1 MMALLW
7 RTPLETVW
15 NADRFDQAEWLNAS
29 DSIPQ
34 LNTADQQAARD
45 LCGHP
50 VQDGFFGLFKANPQ
64 LADEPVSSLQ
74 PLANL
79 MKRGTETPEWTRLRE
94 TTLGDVIAAGIG
106 AQALVE
112 EVLKALPEETK
123 QQAQQQ
129 AREQQKAAEAQSQA
143 EALTTLAQMLGER
156 ARGEDETAA
165 NVAEQ
170 AEEVQRKAFQAQTQ
184 AAQAQARADAAR
196 AAFQASLDSRSAQ
209 VSAALNRATETARKQ
224 AADGTEVV
232 RSFALAAG
240 GDPARIDPA
249 IAQAAMQT
257 FSQNPHLKRLAD
269 LLGWARK
276 MVRGE
281 WRKSPHGKTEML
293 GYAVQSLQP
302 EHMAGFEYA
311 ALLSG
316 DDTLHLDW
324 LRRAVDGGI
333 RHRRYAG
340 QERQGRGLLVLVRD
354 ESGSMEGDPHAT
366 AVALEWAL
374 LEICR
379 RDRRDFYSIPFSGSG
394 QFHVWQA
401 PRPGQPD
408 PQGLLEHL
416 AHFYNGGTE
425 PYLPL
430 LKALEL
436 IADGDLR
443 ADVLIITDGAFGEP
457 HEDFLRRVTE
467 VKQHHPLRLVAVL
480 IGSDDKHAQAFADK
494 VITVANL
501 FEDREHLRSAVADAI

>member
-1 MMALLW
+1 MMAPLW

-15 NADRFDQAEWLNAS
+15 NADRFDQAEWLNAI

-34 LNTADQQAARD
+34 LSKADQQATHD

-64 LADEPVSSLQ
+64 LADEPASSLL
-74 PLANL
+74 PLAEL

-94 TTLGDVIAAGIG
+94 TTMGDSIAAGIG

-112 EVLKALPEETK
+112 EVLKALPEDAK

-129 AREQQKAAEAQSQA
+129 AREQQKAEEAQSQA
-143 EALTTLAQMLGER
+143 ESLTTLAQMLSER
-156 ARGEDETAA
+156 AEGEDESAA
-165 NVAEQ
+165 NAAQQ
-170 AEEVQRKAFQAQTQ
+170 AEDVQRKALQAQTQ
-184 AAQAQARADAAR
+184 VARAQVRADAAR
-196 AAFQASLDSRSAQ
+196 AAFQASLNARSAQ
-209 VSAALNRATETARKQ
+209 VTAALNHAAESAREQAKDAT
-224 AADGTEVV
+224 DIV
-232 RSFALAAG
+232 RSFSLAAG
-240 GDPARIDPA
+240 GDPVHVDPA
-249 IAQAAMQT
+249 MAQAAMQT
-257 FSQNPHLKRLAD
+257 LSQNPNLKRLAE

-281 WRKSPHGKTEML
+281 WRKSPHGKTEL
-293 GYAVQSLQP
+293 VGYAVQPLQP

-316 DDTLHLDW
+316 DDTLRLDW
-324 LRRAVDGGI
+324 LRRAIDGGV

-340 QERQGRGLLVLVRD
+340 QEKQGRGPLVLVRD

-379 RDRRDFYSIPFSGSG
+379 RDKRDFYSIPFSGSG

-401 PRPGQPD
+401 PRPGMPD
-408 PQGLLEHL
+408 PQGLLDHL

-430 LKALEL
+430 LKAVEL
-436 IADGDLR
+436 IAGGDLR
-443 ADVLIITDGAFGEP
+443 ADILIITDGAFDEP
-457 HEDFLRRVTE
+457 PEDFMKRVAE
-467 VKQHHPLRLVAVL
+467 AKQQHPLRLVAVL
-480 IGSDDKHAQAFADK
+480 VGSDDEQAQAFADK
-494 VITVANL
+494 VITVADL
-501 FEDREHLRSAVADAI
+501 FEGREQLRTAVADVI

>member
-1 MMALLW
+1 MMAPLW

-15 NADRFDQAEWLNAS
+15 NADRFDQAEWLSAV

-34 LNTADQQAARD
+34 LSNADQQAARD

-50 VQDGFFGLFKANPQ
+50 VQDGFFGLFKANPR
-64 LADEPVSSLQ
+64 LVDEPASSLQ
-74 PLANL
+74 PLAGL
-79 MKRGTETPEWTRLRE
+79 MKRGTETPEWARLRE
-94 TTLGDVIAAGIG
+94 TTMGDSIAAGIG

-112 EVLKALPEETK
+112 EVLKALPEEVK

-129 AREQQKAAEAQSQA
+129 AREQQKAEEAQSQA
-143 EALTTLAQMLGER
+143 EALTTLAQMLSER
-156 ARGEDETAA
+156 AMGGNETAA
-165 NVAEQ
+165 NAAQQ
-170 AEEVQRKAFQAQTQ
+170 AEDVQRKALQAQTQ

-196 AAFQASLDSRSAQ
+196 AAFQASLNSRLAQ
-209 VSAALNRATETARKQ
+209 VTAALNHAAETAREQ
-224 AADGTEVV
+224 AEDATNVV
-232 RSFALAAG
+232 RSFSLAAG
-240 GDPARIDPA
+240 GDPVRVDPA
-249 IAQAAMQT
+249 TAQAATEMLKV
-257 FSQNPHLKRLAD
+257 NPNLKHLAD

-281 WRKSPHGKTEML
+281 WRKSAHGKSEMT
-293 GYAVQSLQP
+293 GYSVQPLQP

-333 RHRRYAG
+333 RHRRYTG
-340 QERQGRGLLVLVRD
+340 QEKQGRGPLVLVRD

-379 RDRRDFYSIPFSGSG
+379 RDRRDFHSIPFSGSG
-394 QFHVWQA
+394 QFHVWHD
-401 PRPGQPD
+401 PRPGLPD

-430 LKALEL
+430 LKAVEL
-436 IADGDLR
+436 IAGGDLR
-443 ADVLIITDGAFGEP
+443 ADILIITDGAFGEP
-457 HEDFLRRVTE
+457 PEDFLRHVAE
-467 VKQHHPLRLVAVL
+467 VKQQHPLRLVAVL
-480 IGSDDKHAQAFADK
+480 VGSDEEQAQAFADR
-494 VITVANL
+494 VIAVGDL
-501 FEDREHLRSAVADAI
+501 FEDRERLRDAVAGVI

>member
-1 MMALLW
+1 MMTNLW

-15 NADRFDQAEWLNAS
+15 KADRFDQADWLNAS

-34 LNTADQQAARD
+34 LSTADQQAARD

-64 LADEPVSSLQ
+64 LAEDTTLSLQ
-74 PLANL
+74 PLAEL
-79 MKRGTETPEWTRLRE
+79 MKRGTETPEWARLRE
-94 TTLGDVIAAGIG
+94 TTMGDSIAAGIG

-112 EVLKALPEETK
+112 EVLKSLPDEMK
-123 QQAQQQ
+123 QQVQEQ
-129 AREQQKAAEAQSQA
+129 ARSQQKASEAQSQA
-143 EALTTLAQMLGER
+143 EALNTLAQMLSDR
-156 ARGEDETAA
+156 AQGD
-165 NVAEQ
+165 AEIKAK
-170 AEEVQRKAFQAQTQ
+170 AEEVQRQAIQSQAQAEQ
-184 AAQAQARADAAR
+184 VQARADAAR
-196 AAFQASLDSRSAQ
+196 TAFQDALNARSAQ
-209 VSAALNRATETARKQ
+209 MTAALNHAAESAREQAEDATQ
-224 AADGTEVV
+224 FV
-232 RSFALAAG
+232 RSFSLAAG
-240 GDPARIDPA
+240 GDPIRVEPA
-249 IAQAAMQT
+249 MAQAAMQT
-257 FSQNPHLKRLAD
+257 LVQNPNLRRLAD

-281 WRKSPHGKTEML
+281 WRKSPHGKTEMV
-293 GYAVQSLQP
+293 GYSVQPLQP

-316 DDTLHLDW
+316 DDTLQLDW

-340 QERQGRGLLVLVRD
+340 QERQGRGPLVLVRD
-354 ESGSMEGDPHAT
+354 ESGSMEGEAHAT

-379 RDRRDFYSIPFSGSG
+379 RDNREFYSIPFSGNG

-430 LKALEL
+430 TKALEL

-443 ADVLIITDGAFGEP
+443 ADVLIITDGTFDEP
-457 HEDFLRRVTE
+457 PEDFLRRVAE
-467 VKQHHPLRLVAVL
+467 VKQQHPLRLVAVL
-480 IGSDDKHAQAFADK
+480 VGADDKQAQGFADK
-494 VITVANL
+494 VISVEDL
-501 FEDREHLRSAVADAI
+501 FNARERLRDVVTEIV